1 MNDQE
6 VQLPTKAETDNK
18 ASRAKVRRGR
28 KPIVTL
34 ERVKIICDLLA
45 TGESEQ
51 SACLRAGVGQTTW
64 STVKRADA
72 SLRARIAQARDQWA
86 RLRHARHIATLQES
100 RAMRAANRKAI
111 KPQPTYQA
119 KLVAWHLT
127 FRVTLNYA
135 AIPETEIAQAC
146 ERFNLPLETWTRQ
159 ERAFALMRKVYA
171 KRAKIRG
178 EQLPMTVTGPGS
190 AQHAN
195 SELERDADTS
205 DNILGVSVG
214 L

>member
-1 MNDQE
+1 M
-6 VQLPTKAETDNK
+6 
-18 ASRAKVRRGR
+18 
-28 KPIVTL
+28 
-34 ERVKIICDLLA
+34 ICDLLA

-51 SACLRAGVGQTTW
+51 SGCLRAGIG
-64 STVKRADA
+64 STAWNTAKRANA
-72 SLRARIAQARDQWA
+72 SLRVQIAQARDQWA
-86 RLRHARHIATLQES
+86 RLRHARHTAALHES

-159 ERAFALMRKVYA
+159 ERAFGLMQKVYA

-178 EQLPMTVTGPGS
+178 EQPPIPSGPVS
-190 AQHAN
+190 SQHEN
-195 SELERDADTS
+195 SEPERDADLS
-205 DNILGVSVG
+205 ENILGVSVG

>member
-1 MNDQE
+1 
-6 VQLPTKAETDNK
+6 
-18 ASRAKVRRGR
+18 
-28 KPIVTL
+28 
-34 ERVKIICDLLA
+34 
-45 TGESEQ
+45 
-51 SACLRAGVGQTTW
+51 VGQTAW
-64 STVKRADA
+64 STAKRADA
-72 SLRARIAQARDQWA
+72 GLRARIAQARDQWA
-86 RLRHARHIATLQES
+86 QLRHARHIATLQES
-100 RAMRAANRKAI
+100 RAMRMANRKAI

-127 FRVTLNYA
+127 FRVPLNYA

-159 ERAFALMRKVYA
+159 EGTFSLMRKVYA

-178 EQLPMTVTGPGS
+178 EQPPVPAGPATS
-190 AQHAN
+190 QHEN
-195 SELERDADTS
+195 PDSERDANPS